1 MSEVHLEFFFKKKK
15 TRKKQ
20 KRAAVDVKCGIILS
34 FDNAGLW
41 VHRGS

>member
-1 MSEVHLEFFFKKKK
+1 MSEVHLEFFFQKKKK
-15 TRKKQ
+15 RNKE
-20 KRAAVDVKCGIILS
+20 RAAADVKCGIILS